1 MSTRRVLIVDDN
13 GDVLDQ
19 IMQDLEDAGLQV
31 LHAISDEEALVLARK
46 KMPDLV
52 LLALMP
58 PYGDPLEMCRQLKGS
73 PWTSAIRLVMLAE
86 QSEDADIVS
95 VLELGADGFLTRPFN
110 PRVLVARIKAELRN
124 EKEAVLDESSLVT
137 VGDFVVDP
145 VRFQVR
151 LGKRRVDLT
160 VREFKVLHL
169 MARNEG
175 QVFSRDQ
182 IISAIKGD
190 DYDVT
195 DRSVDVQ
202 IVGLRRKLG
211 EFGRHIE
218 TVRGVGYRFKIDGK
232 RPAAEDE

>member
-1 MSTRRVLIVDDN
+1 MSTRRILVVDDN
-13 GDVLDQ
+13 GDVLEQ
-19 IMQDLEDAGLQV
+19 ILQDLEDVGLQV
-31 LHAISDEEALVLARK
+31 LHAISDEEALVLARQ

-58 PYGDPLEMCRQLKGS
+58 PHGDPLDVCRQLKGN
-73 PWTSAIRLVMLAE
+73 PWTRAIRLVILAE
-86 QSEDADIVS
+86 RSEDADVVS
-95 VLELGADGFLTRPFN
+95 SLELGVDGFLTRPFN
-110 PRVLVARIKAELRN
+110 PLILVARIKAELRN
-124 EKEAVLDESSLVT
+124 EKDAIPDENCLVT
-137 VGDFVVDP
+137 VGDLVVDP

-151 LGKRRVDLT
+151 LAECRVDLT

-169 MARNEG
+169 MARSEG

-182 IISAIKGD
+182 IISAVKGD

-211 EFGRHIE
+211 GFGRYIE
-218 TVRGVGYRFKIDGK
+218 TVRGVGYRFKIDEK
-232 RPAAEDE
+232 RPAEKNE